1 MSALLWLALFA
12 AHTVCQTSLSAPYED
27 RFVWVFGWGLRQNS
41 DVAEITRLLDTS
53 AKSGLNGAVLS
64 AGFDT
69 LCKQSPEYFR
79 RLDELKQVCE
89 RNKLELIPSLF
100 SVGYGG
106 GILSHDRQLAEGQTK
121 KLAAV
126 VIPSDFSQKVDAY
139 ERTSVEVIVD
149 PTKKDFAGIVTG
161 IMNNVVA
168 EITLQGEI
176 RYGIRSVMAETR
188 AFDQTDP
195 QVRRMIEGQSLGAI
209 MTQLQAMRQQP
220 AISVK
225 SEDLAGAEEEKK
237 AWNPFSWEMPAF
249 TVMFTFFLVS
259 TIAASIWMERAGG
272 MFRRLLTAPLSRST
286 LIAGK
291 MLAYV
296 LVVFLQVAVMFGVG
310 RLAFDMPLGSSPLG
324 LLLMTLALALAATSL
339 GMLVAAL
346 ARSEKQADSLGVL
359 LGFVLAGIGGCLM
372 PFFSGDYGSLMKTV
386 SQFTP
391 HAHALVGYINLIEHN
406 ASLTQIL
413 PQIGAVLAFAAAF
426 FGVSVWRLKLN

>member
-1 MSALLWLALFA
+1 MNAIRSMLAITWKELQILAKDRGALAVLFLMPLLFA
-12 AHTVCQTSLSAPYED
+12 SLIGSMN
-27 RFVWVFGWGLRQNS
+27 LS
-41 DVAEITRLLDTS
+41 M
-53 AKSGLNGAVLS
+53 AKSAAKSATGATQAPTVEIFLINQDGGPYGAQVTQVLNG
-64 AGFDT
+64 
-69 LCKQSPEYFR
+69 
-79 RLDELKQVCE
+79 LDFLRVEELTNVADA
-89 RNKLELIPSLF
+89 
-100 SVGYGG
+100 
-106 GILSHDRQLAEGQTK
+106 DRQLAEGQTK

-126 VIPSDFSQKVDAY
+126 VITSDFSQMVDAY

-176 RYGIRSVMAETR
+176 RYGIRSVMAETK
-188 AFDQTDP
+188 AFDQADP

-220 AISVK
+220 AISVR
-225 SEDLAGAEEEKK
+225 SEDLAGAEEERT

-259 TIAASIWMERAGG
+259 TIAASIWMEREGG

-296 LVVFLQVAVMFGVG
+296 IVVFLQVAVMFGVG